1 MDPITMGVAA
11 ATNVGGGI
19 LGYMGQ
25 RNTNKTNLKLAE
37 QARTH
42 DVNMWNMQNAYN
54 TPAMQRQ
61 RLEEAGLNPNLLYD
75 SGANAGNAG
84 NVLAAPRPQVQNEMA
99 HIQAINLLP
108 LISKYQDWQVQKAQ
122 IDNLQAQRDAITE
135 QTIGKRIENYLLEH
149 RKPYA
154 QIFADA
160 ESRYTTNRAGLMNQQ
175 ALNAELEYRRGLET
189 YDSDIQIPK
198 HQLDAL
204 RLQNRQR
211 KLDVELDEQL
221 KPYKMHRGDELWQRL
236 LLPAIMDAFD
246 MKSLKLPKIGKILP
260 F

>member
-1 MDPITMGVAA
+1 MDPITLGLGVA
-11 ATNVGGGI
+11 NVGGGI
-19 LGYMGQ
+19 LGYIGQ

-84 NVLAAPRPQVQNEMA
+84 NVPTAPRPEVKNEMA
-99 HIQAINLLP
+99 HMQAINLLP

-135 QTIGKRIENYLLEH
+135 QTIGKRIENYMNEH

-154 QIFADA
+154 KVFADT
-160 ESRYTTNRAGLMNQQ
+160 EGRYTRSRADLTNQQ
-175 ALNAELEYRRGLET
+175 ALNLDLEYQRGLRT
-189 YDSDIQIPK
+189 FDTDIQIPR

-204 RLQNRQR
+204 KLQNRQR

-246 MKSLKLPKIGKILP
+246 IKSLKLPKIGKILP